1 MYTKVTKLLCYDW
14 SRAVQLIQYQ
24 HPVKII
30 TLSFFA
36 NGTSANFIKDRLKSV
51 FNCVDGAANVFQQ
64 FKLGA
69 SDDFEFNMTLYA
81 P

>member
-1 MYTKVTKLLCYDW
+1 M
-14 SRAVQLIQYQ
+14 
-24 HPVKII
+24 KII